1 MRMGFGRRWKAPR
14 GAGKKRKMA
23 VALRCDQDKESAPR
37 VVASG
42 RGRLAEKIIQTAEQS
57 QIPVF
62 ADPVLVDM
70 LSNLDLNSEI
80 PEELYKMVAE
90 VLVFIYSLD
99 NTGDKK

>member
-1 MRMGFGRRWKAPR
+1 MDQ
-14 GAGKKRKMA
+14 GKKRKMA

-42 RGRLAEKIIQTAEQS
+42 RGRLAEKIIQTAGQS
-57 QIPVF
+57 QVPVF
-62 ADPVLVDM
+62 ADPVLVEM
-70 LSNLDLNSEI
+70 LSNLDLNAEI

-90 VLVFIYSLD
+90 VLVFIYALD